1 MDFGAV
7 FVLFSFL
14 SFFLQAPSIGGA
26 GGSVWV
32 RAGLRARGG
41 GNRAGL
47 RACCVRPVGG
57 ACALLNAGL
66 LPVPQAEPA
75 QPGTGEG
82 GGSADARKANRGE
95 PHGRFCES
103 SRSLPGAAL
112 DLTHSV
118 GVELF
123 QEQSPSLRLAPA
135 PESRG
140 AAWLRP
146 PPQVHVS
153 PAQPYSWES
162 WRPSRGL
169 RPGLWRA
176 RQSASKAAQCRPT

>member
-14 SFFLQAPSIGGA
+14 SFFPQDSSTGGA
-26 GGSVWV
+26 GGSGWV

-47 RACCVRPVGG
+47 RACYVRPVGG
-57 ACALLNAGL
+57 AFALLNAVL
-66 LPVPQAEPA
+66 LPVPRAEPA
-75 QPGTGEG
+75 RPGTGEG
-82 GGSADARKANRGE
+82 RGSADGRKANRGE
-95 PHGRFCES
+95 PHNRFPES

-112 DLTHSV
+112 DLTHS
-118 GVELF
+118 GEVELF

-140 AAWLRP
+140 AAWLWP
-146 PPQVHVS
+146 PAQVNVG
-153 PAQPYSWES
+153 PWQPYSWES

-176 RQSASKAAQCRPT
+176 R

>member
-7 FVLFSFL
+7 FVLFSFFFL
-14 SFFLQAPSIGGA
+14 SFFPQAPSTGGA
-26 GGSVWV
+26 GGSGWV

-47 RACCVRPVGG
+47 RAYCVRPVGG
-57 ACALLNAGL
+57 AFALLNAGL

-75 QPGTGEG
+75 RPGTGEG
-82 GGSADARKANRGE
+82 GGSADGRKANGGE
-95 PHGRFCES
+95 PHNRFPES
-103 SRSLPGAAL
+103 SRSLAGAAL
-112 DLTHSV
+112 DLTHSG

-140 AAWLRP
+140 AAGLRP
-146 PPQVHVS
+146 PPQVNVGPGAALLVGESEAEPRPPARTLES
-153 PAQPYSWES
+153 PTE
-162 WRPSRGL
+162 RF
-169 RPGLWRA
+169 
-176 RQSASKAAQCRPT
+176 